1 MTKGISLYFHVHQP
15 YRVRQYSVFD
25 IGSDHSYFGQ
35 LDDSDLNNEKVFHK
49 VADKSYRPMTALLQ
63 KLLNENPDFRLS
75 LSITGVFIE
84 QAERWAPDVL
94 DAFKGLVATGRV
106 ELVSETYYHSL
117 SFFYSREE
125 FEAQVRLHRQKL
137 HEVFGI
143 TPTAFRNTE
152 LAYNNDL
159 AQWAEEAGYQ
169 TILAEGWDP
178 VLEGKSPNYVY
189 RPQGTENIK
198 LLLKNYKLSDDI
210 AFRFGNRAWS
220 EWPLT
225 PDKYT
230 SWINGSLEHGTTA
243 NLFMDF
249 ETFGEHQWADTDIFG
264 FFERFVGAW
273 LSESGKFYT
282 ISEAAATSEA
292 VGEISMPNTVTWA
305 DSERD
310 LSAWIGNSLQS
321 EAFRSLYAIEADVTR
336 SGDESLIRDWRYL
349 QSSDLMYYMATKWER
364 DGDVHSY
371 FSPYDSPFDAFLYYM
386 NAVRDVRYRVMEHHK
401 LGGLGG

>member
-1 MTKGISLYFHVHQP
+1 MTKGISLYLHVHQP

-25 IGSDHSYFGQ
+25 IGNDHSYFGQ

-49 VADKSYRPMTALLQ
+49 VADKSYRPMTTLLQ
-63 KLLNENPDFRLS
+63 KLLDENPEFRLS
-75 LSITGVFIE
+75 LSITGIFIE

-94 DAFKGLVATGRV
+94 DVFKGLVSTGRV

-117 SFFYSREE
+117 AFFYSREE
-125 FEAQVRLHRQKL
+125 FEVQVNLHKQKL
-137 HEVFGI
+137 QQVFGV

-152 LAYNNDL
+152 LAYNNEL
-159 AQWAEEAGYQ
+159 AKWAEEAGYQ

-189 RPQGTENIK
+189 RPQGTDTIK

-210 AFRFGNRAWS
+210 AFRFGNRTWS

-249 ETFGEHQWADTDIFG
+249 ETFGEHQWSDTDIFG

-273 LSESGKFYT
+273 LSDGGKFYT
-282 ISEAAATSEA
+282 VSEAAATSEA

-321 EAFRSLYAIEADVTR
+321 EAFRSLYAVESDVTR

-349 QSSDLMYYMATKWER
+349 QSSDLMYYMATKWEH

-386 NAVRDVRYRVMEHHK
+386 NTVRDVRYRIMEHHK

>member
-1 MTKGISLYFHVHQP
+1 MTKGISLYLHVHQP

-25 IGSDHSYFGQ
+25 IGNDHSYFGQ

-49 VADKSYRPMTALLQ
+49 VADKSYRPMTTLLQ
-63 KLLNENPDFRLS
+63 KLLDENPEFRLS
-75 LSITGVFIE
+75 LSITGIFIE

-94 DAFKGLVATGRV
+94 DAFKGLVSTGRV

-117 SFFYSREE
+117 AFFYSREE
-125 FEAQVRLHRQKL
+125 FEVQVNLHKQKL
-137 HEVFGI
+137 QQVFGV

-152 LAYNNDL
+152 LAYNNEL
-159 AQWAEEAGYQ
+159 AKWAEEAGYQ

-178 VLEGKSPNYVY
+178 ILEGKSPNYVY
-189 RPQGTENIK
+189 RPQGTDTIK

-210 AFRFGNRAWS
+210 AFRFGNRTWS

-249 ETFGEHQWADTDIFG
+249 ETFGEHQWSDTDIFG

-273 LSESGKFYT
+273 LSDGGKFYT
-282 ISEAAATSEA
+282 VSEAAATSEA

-321 EAFRSLYAIEADVTR
+321 EAFRSLYAVESDVTR

-349 QSSDLMYYMATKWER
+349 QSSDLMYYMATKWEH

-386 NAVRDVRYRVMEHHK
+386 NTVRDVRYRIMEHHK